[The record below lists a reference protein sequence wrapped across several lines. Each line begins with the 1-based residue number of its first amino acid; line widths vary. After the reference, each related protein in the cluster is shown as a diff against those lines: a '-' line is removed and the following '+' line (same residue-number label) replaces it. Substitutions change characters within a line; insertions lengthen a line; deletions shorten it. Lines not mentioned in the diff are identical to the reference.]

1 MDLWQKVDTLDQQN
15 RLAEEPSFLN
25 MQVNILSKASYY
37 PCLKYQHYTVIKQ
50 KKNLQCSK
58 EYQNCPDI
66 KTE

>member
-50 KKNLQCSK
+50 KKKSTMQ
-58 EYQNCPDI
+58 
-66 KTE
+66 